1 MAQYDFNQLER
12 TATQLVKAGKIADA
26 IKIYLFMADG
36 DQSLDA
42 GYLGEK
48 LGICYEQLGDL
59 HAAKFWYGRAVEE
72 NPQVRRRGTSIG
84 AFEPSR
90 HRALGVRRT
99 LNGRCVVKVRQVRF
113 APIVVIAHQQAKGGG
128 VSPVL
133 Q

>member
-12 TATQLVKAGKIADA
+12 AATQLVKAGKIAEA

-72 NPQVRRRGTSIG
+72 NPQVRLVAAQALERLSQVGIEHLVSG
-84 AFEPSR
+84 EP
-90 HRALGVRRT
+90 
-99 LNGRCVVKVRQVRF
+99 
-113 APIVVIAHQQAKGGG
+113 
-128 VSPVL
+128 
-133 Q
+133 